1 LSTLS
6 VLILVVSLVGVVAI
20 GVFAFARSARDSD
33 VRRTSVDDPGLDR
46 RKD

>member
-1 LSTLS
+1 MS

-20 GVFAFARSARDSD
+20 GVFAFARSAQHSD
-33 VRRTSVDDPGLDR
+33 VRKSSVDDPGLDH